1 MNSMQKIVESRSC
14 ETAGH
19 TVLHENCTVFESVQ
33 RRTLLKKPNKANL
46 LLLLQIVSPHITLQ
60 QLQND
65 EQRIKTM
72 KQLLVQIHPSNFPSN
87 EDALN
92 IYEDI
97 QTFYDACCE
106 NMKINDSKKFRRRK
120 ISPRESPTSVVDS
133 VVQFHVRQKWPWLD
147 GYLRPL
153 CPDKLTSGK
162 VLAPLVAYQCI
173 NCRGAIAH
181 GKRPSLIYSWD
192 NVVSMVNHS
201 IMDVLEMHGGY
212 KTIVDRKVEDIK
224 VEIIKNGPVISFSF
238 IPTTSFARDHS
249 ESIVKS
255 RIKKHHYCMIIGWK
269 LTEYGE
275 VWLVQSYNGCEIL
288 HVPVGHS
295 DIEEIIIFPK
305 NNFLSVT
312 WQQGPYYDIDMSNF
326 RAWHQY
332 EELSLILK
340 SHELEE
346 LAEVFGERPFHEV
359 ISERIRFVIRDKKKN
374 AHSRSCFID
383 RLKWDRHS
391 KVWHVVMKFIDRGSN
406 PLLDEDMD

>member
-1 MNSMQKIVESRSC
+1 M
-14 ETAGH
+14 
-19 TVLHENCTVFESVQ
+19 
-33 RRTLLKKPNKANL
+33 
-46 LLLLQIVSPHITLQ
+46 LQIVSPNITLE

-65 EQRIKTM
+65 EERIKAM
-72 KQLLVQIHPSNFPSN
+72 KQLLVQIHPSNFPN
-87 EDALN
+87 NKDALN
-92 IYEDI
+92 IYEDV

-106 NMKINDSKKFRRRK
+106 KMTVNDAKKLRRRK
-120 ISPRESPTSVVDS
+120 NSPRASPTSVVDS

-153 CPDKLTSGK
+153 SPDELTSGK

-192 NVVSMVNHS
+192 NVVSMVNQS
-201 IMDVLEMHGGY
+201 VMDVLEKHGGY
-212 KTIVDRKVEDIK
+212 KSIVGRKVEDIK

-238 IPTTSFARDHS
+238 TPTSSFARDHS

-275 VWLVQSYNGCEIL
+275 VWLVQSYNGSEIL
-288 HVPVGHS
+288 QVPVGQS
-295 DIEEIIIFPK
+295 AIEETILFPK
-305 NNFLSVT
+305 NNFLYVT
-312 WQQGPYYDIDMSNF
+312 WQQGPYYDKDMSNF

-359 ISERIRFVIRDKKKN
+359 ISERTRFVIRDKKKN

-383 RLKWDRHS
+383 RLKWDRELKS
-391 KVWHVVMKFIDRGSN
+391 WHVVFKFIDRGSY
-406 PLLDEDMD
+406 PLLEEDIE

>member
-1 MNSMQKIVESRSC
+1 LIPKE
-14 ETAGH
+14 
-19 TVLHENCTVFESVQ
+19 
-33 RRTLLKKPNKANL
+33 NL
-46 LLLLQIVSPHITLQ
+46 LLLLEIVSPNITLE

-65 EQRIKTM
+65 EDRLKAM

-92 IYEDI
+92 IYEDV

-106 NMKINDSKKFRRRK
+106 NMTINDGKKLRRRK
-120 ISPRESPTSVVDS
+120 KSPRALPTSVVDS
-133 VVQFHVRQKWPWLD
+133 VVQFHVRQKWPWIG

-153 CPDKLTSGK
+153 PPDDLTSGK
-162 VLAPLVAYQCI
+162 ILAPLVAYQCI

-181 GKRPSLIYSWD
+181 GKRPSLIFSWE
-192 NVVSMVNHS
+192 NVISMANHS
-201 IMDVLEMHGGY
+201 VMDVLEKHGGY
-212 KTIVDRKVEDIK
+212 RSIVGRKVDDIK

-238 IPTTSFARDHS
+238 TPTSSFARDHS

-275 VWLVQSYNGCEIL
+275 VWLVQSYNGSEIL
-288 HVPVGHS
+288 QVPVGQS
-295 DIEEIIIFPK
+295 AIEETILFPK
-305 NNFLSVT
+305 NNFLFVT
-312 WQQGPYYDIDMSNF
+312 WQQGPYYDRDMTNY
-326 RAWHQY
+326 RGWHQY

-346 LAEVFGERPFHEV
+346 LAELFGERPFHEV
-359 ISERIRFVIRDKKKN
+359 ISERTRFVVRDKKKN

-383 RLKWDRHS
+383 RLKWD
-391 KVWHVVMKFIDRGSN
+391 KDLKAWDVVFKFIDLGSY
-406 PLLDEDMD
+406 PLLDEDME